1 MHRGGR
7 TDLQLPVVKRSDV
20 INGERNRPRLV
31 LMLLTGDS
39 GQRLREPS
47 VTQVQTRGGEA
58 AAGRGRS
65 NSGLNLHSDRVD
77 GRRRSSQ
84 TPHVGDA

>member
-47 VTQVQTRGGEA
+47 VTQVQGWRGGFWA
-58 AAGRGRS
+58 PPA
-65 NSGLNLHSDRVD
+65 VD
-77 GRRRSSQ
+77 APIQ
-84 TPHVGDA
+84 A